1 MPKLITD
8 SQDEQTLEELFRDAD
23 QIHIP
28 IFQRSYIWKQKQL
41 DELLGDIRLIRSEVE
56 ESQFLGAIVA
66 YERPRDTQIVGRL
79 RALAVV
85 DGQQRLLTLYIF
97 VMCLVECVAGIDKE
111 EGLEIVR
118 EFLLLPTRR
127 GLDINTRVIPAFSDR
142 SQFRVLWDRLNSPD
156 VLQGHFAPPPNPP
169 PPSGEAAGALVK
181 QYNRILRFL
190 RSSLP
195 EEKNKRIEFLREI
208 LDIITRR
215 LTFVHLKLNDA
226 SSATKIFERLNFRGV
241 RVGIVDL
248 VRNEIFSGTA
258 DDPTEAQRIFD
269 HVWRPFETEF
279 EGRSEAFFFPY
290 CLVQNSN
297 IKKSELFS
305 QLRETWKSL
314 SPEEMVEHMKPFQG
328 PFMSIDST
336 GYYSGC
342 SEISMRLDRLV
353 RMRRPSSVYPYVMS
367 MLHARD
373 NEEINDDQ
381 CIDMLDALET
391 FLVRRAIV
399 GFEPTG
405 LHALFKGLWV
415 QLPEHNSTGF
425 VSIVTEKPTIQWPSD
440 NDLIEAIENRPLA
453 RTHICNYL
461 LVEYDKG
468 LKGDDPITTPTIEH
482 ILPVSYDTN
491 SEWSDLFSRDQHK
504 KLKDTWANLIPLSSP
519 MNSSLQADPYSQ
531 KRPRYGNESMF
542 ITPRD
547 IADRWEDWTPY
558 SIEERAQILTAWA
571 IARWPHTLPN
581 SADNVES

>member
-1 MPKLITD
+1 MSNWITD
-8 SQDEQTLEELFRDAD
+8 SQDEQTLEDLFKDAD

-28 IFQRSYIWKQKQL
+28 IFQRFYIWKQKQF
-41 DELLGDIRLIRSEVE
+41 DELLEDIRLIRSEVE

-66 YERPRDTQIVGRL
+66 YERPRDTKIVGRL

-111 EGLEIVR
+111 DGIEIVR

-127 GLDINTRVIPAFSDR
+127 GLDINTRVVPAFLDR
-142 SQFRVLWDRLNSPD
+142 SQFRVLWDRLNRPD
-156 VLQGHFAPPPNPP
+156 VLQGYFDDPPHPP
-169 PPSGEAAGALVK
+169 PPSGESNGLLIK

-190 RSSLP
+190 RSSMP
-195 EEKNKRIEFLREI
+195 QEENERIAFLHEI
-208 LDIITRR
+208 LDVITRQ

-226 SSATKIFERLNFRGV
+226 SSATKIFERLNFRGIK
-241 RVGIVDL
+241 VGIVDL
-248 VRNEIFSGTA
+248 VRNEIFSGSA

-269 HVWRPFETEF
+269 HVWQPFEAGF

-297 IKKSELFS
+297 TKKSELFS

-314 SPEEMVEHMKPFQG
+314 KPEDMVGHMKPFQG

-336 GYYSGC
+336 GFYPGYP
-342 SEISMRLDRLV
+342 EISIRLERLV

-373 NEEINDDQ
+373 NKKINDDQ

-391 FLVRRAIV
+391 FLVRRAIL

-405 LHALFKGLWV
+405 LHALFKGLWT
-415 QLPEHNSTGF
+415 QLPEHSSAGF
-425 VSIVTEKPTIQWPSD
+425 ISIVAEKPTIQWPSD
-440 NDLIEAIENRPLA
+440 NDLTEAIENRPLA
-453 RTHICNYL
+453 RTSICHYL
-461 LVEYDKG
+461 LVEYDTG
-468 LKGDDPITTPTIEH
+468 LPGDNPTTTPTIEH

-504 KLKDTWANLIPLSSP
+504 KLKDTWANLIPLSLP

-531 KRPRYGNESMF
+531 KRPRYRNESMF

-547 IADRWEDWTPY
+547 LADRWEDWTPN
-558 SIEERAQILTAWA
+558 SIEERAQNLTDWA
-571 IARWPHTLPN
+571 ITRWPHTLPN
-581 SADNVES
+581 PADNRP